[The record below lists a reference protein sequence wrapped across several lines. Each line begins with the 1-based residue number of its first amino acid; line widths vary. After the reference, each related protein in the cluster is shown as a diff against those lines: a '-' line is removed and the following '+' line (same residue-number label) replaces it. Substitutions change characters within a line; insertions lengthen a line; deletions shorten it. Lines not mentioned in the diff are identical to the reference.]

1 MKMVRKTIILT
12 SILSKVIGKPHTN
25 LLTRTMATN
34 QDDVLFETI
43 NNAGV
48 ITLNRPKAL
57 NSLNLSMVDKLL
69 PTLEEWQS
77 QKSFV
82 LVKGVGEKSFC
93 AGGDVRAIAE
103 AGLRGE
109 KLGHVFFRKEYT
121 MNGLIGTYKIPYIAF
136 IDGIV
141 MGGGVGISIHGHY
154 RICTERTLYAMPE
167 TAIGLFPDVGG
178 SYVLPRMEGKLGYFL
193 ALTGTR
199 LKGSDVLRAGIATHY
214 IESKDLKNLESN
226 LLKCKDRKCIDET
239 LNSMCVKNIK
249 EFSLKPNMDKINKC
263 FAGKTMEEVMSLLE
277 QDGSDF
283 AKSTIKTLSK
293 MSPTSM
299 KVSLK
304 LLQMGASLN
313 LQECLRNEY
322 RVAVACLVNHDF
334 FEGVRA
340 LLIDKDKNPK
350 WKPPTLKEV
359 SNELVDSFFATLPE
373 NEELRHKL

>member
-1 MKMVRKTIILT
+1 MKMLKKTIILT
-12 SILSKVIGKPHTN
+12 SIFSKAIGKSHTN
-25 LLTRTMATN
+25 LLTRTMATT
-34 QDDVLFETI
+34 QDDVIFETV
-43 NNAGV
+43 NNVGV

-57 NSLNLSMVDKLL
+57 NSLNLSMVEKLL
-69 PTLEEWQS
+69 PTLNEWQGK
-77 QKSFV
+77 KSFV
-82 LVKGVGEKSFC
+82 IIKGVGEKSFC

-103 AGLRGE
+103 AGRRGE
-109 KLGHVFFRKEYT
+109 KLGHDFFKKEYT
-121 MNGLIGTYKIPYIAF
+121 MNGLIGSYKIPYIAF

-178 SYVLPRMEGKLGYFL
+178 SYVLPRMQGKLGYFL
-193 ALTGTR
+193 ALTGIR
-199 LKGSDVLRAGIATHY
+199 LKGSDVLKAGIGTHY
-214 IESKDLKNLESN
+214 VESKDLKDLETN
-226 LLKCKDRKCIDET
+226 LLKCRDRKCIDET
-239 LNSMCVKNIK
+239 LNNMCIKNIK
-249 EFSLKPNMDKINKC
+249 EFSLSPNMDTINKC
-263 FAGKTMEEVMSLLE
+263 FAGNTMEDIILLLE
-277 QDGSDF
+277 KDGSDF
-283 AKSTIKTLSK
+283 AKNTIKMLNK

-304 LLQMGASLN
+304 LLQMGASMN
-313 LQECLRNEY
+313 LHDCLRNEY
-322 RVAVACLVNHDF
+322 RVAVACLANHDF

-350 WKPPTLKEV
+350 WKPPTLREV